1 MERKGGSRR
10 GLGSISDSIVIPKA
24 FSQSHRE
31 SSGQRYL
38 VEDIWFSSE
47 RACFYPRTAPSLAG
61 NNLHTAWPW
70 QECTGKS
77 KERKPGAMNQ
87 TYSLER
93 EVCDPL
99 SRLPQITRLLQEIR
113 NVLPR
118 AVIPDLRLKSWI
130 HRQSDRSW

>member
-1 MERKGGSRR
+1 MYF
-10 GLGSISDSIVIPKA
+10 LSIA
-24 FSQSHRE
+24 FVKNRE
-31 SSGQRYL
+31 NDHG
-38 VEDIWFSSE
+38 
-47 RACFYPRTAPSLAG
+47 
-61 NNLHTAWPW
+61 

-130 HRQSDRSW
+130 HRQSDRS